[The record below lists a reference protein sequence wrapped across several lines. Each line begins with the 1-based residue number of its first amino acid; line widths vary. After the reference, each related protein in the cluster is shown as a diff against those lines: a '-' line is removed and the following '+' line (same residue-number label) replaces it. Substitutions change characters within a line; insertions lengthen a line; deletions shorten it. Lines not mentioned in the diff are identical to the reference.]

1 MFLKYKVRVIILLP
15 KWRRK
20 MSIMRI
26 LGLSILF
33 SAGLS
38 ASALAYVGPGAGL
51 GAIGAALGLI
61 AAVVIAL
68 GAILFW
74 PIRRLMRRGKAKLA
88 QKSDAAA
95 SAETPESTRGS

>member
-1 MFLKYKVRVIILLP
+1 
-15 KWRRK
+15 
-20 MSIMRI
+20 MSFARI

-51 GAIGAALGLI
+51 GAIGAALGLV
-61 AAVVIAL
+61 AAVLIAF

-74 PIRRLMRRGKAKLA
+74 PIRRLMRRGRKKPALKAGA
-88 QKSDAAA
+88 TA
-95 SAETPESTRGS
+95 SSEAPDSALGS

>member
-1 MFLKYKVRVIILLP
+1 
-15 KWRRK
+15 
-20 MSIMRI
+20 MSIART

-51 GAIGAALGLI
+51 GAMGAALGLI
-61 AAVVIAL
+61 AAVVIAF

-74 PIRRLMRRGKAKLA
+74 PIRRLMRRAREKMA
-88 QKSDAAA
+88 QKSDATA
-95 SAETPESTRGS
+95 SADAPESTRGP